1 MSEELVRFG
10 RTTAVFAFGVKS
22 LDSGRVPC
30 MVDGMDWE
38 LGKVT
43 LIELLGCALF
53 KHFTSAFLQ

>member
-10 RTTAVFAFGVKS
+10 STTAVRAFGISS

-30 MVDGMDWE
+30 MVDDIDWE

-43 LIELLGCALF
+43 LMELFGCTLS